1 MQIELM
7 PHVGKKKTK
16 RGPVEVELDQFQVM
30 ASVTRNGQTQ
40 KKRIGYVGKKDGA
53 PLIFI
58 ASFTDAEKQRVK
70 AEVERLKGHAV
81 GRVTQTPSLVDPPQ
95 GDDE

>member
-1 MQIELM
+1 MQIELA

-30 ASVTRNGQTQ
+30 AVSAANGVTVR
-40 KKRIGYVGKKDGA
+40 KRIGYVGKKDGA
-53 PLIFI
+53 PLLLI
-58 ASFTDAEKQRVK
+58 AKLSDGEKARVT
-70 AEVERLKGHAV
+70 AEVARLKGHAV